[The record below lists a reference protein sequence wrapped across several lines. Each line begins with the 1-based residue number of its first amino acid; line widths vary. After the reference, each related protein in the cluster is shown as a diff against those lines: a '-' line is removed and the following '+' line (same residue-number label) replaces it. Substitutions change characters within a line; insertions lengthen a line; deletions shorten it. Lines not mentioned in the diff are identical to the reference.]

1 MGVKKRYFVYS
12 GLFVLMFI
20 NYLDR
25 VNLSVAAKPLAESYG
40 LSPIDMGYIFSA
52 FLWTYL
58 LCLIPMGMLA
68 DRFGGRAVTY
78 TTLGIWS
85 LAGIWTGLAAT
96 YSSLVASRLVLGI
109 GESASYPS
117 GGKIIREWAP
127 ASERGLAAAFLNC
140 GAHAGLCFGSVVVG
154 SLIVEFG
161 WRESF
166 YITGVAG
173 LVLAVIW
180 YLLYRRPEDAAW
192 LGAAER
198 DFIRKSRGEVAS
210 SATAKLGQ
218 IAALKGLLRSPTM
231 WSLALTQGCAGYT
244 LYLFMTWLPSYL
256 VASRGMDVLKSS
268 LFSAIPYGTAALLG
282 LGLGWLS
289 DRLLKGAEAS
299 NSDRR
304 KLIATMLLL
313 SSIIL
318 AAPFVESIWL
328 IEALISIS
336 LACVA
341 TAMAMNI
348 ALTADLMSDGRYN
361 GVATSLLIM
370 GGNLFGTAA
379 PIATGYVVAATGGF
393 SGAFL
398 IAGVLLLGGAI
409 VITLGARTPIFV
421 SDEMDVPAERAGV
434 ASEA

>member
-1 MGVKKRYFVYS
+1 MGIGKRYLVYT

-25 VNLSVAAKPLAESYG
+25 VNLSVAAKSIADNYG

-58 LCLIPMGMLA
+58 VCLIPMGLLA

-78 TTLGIWS
+78 STLGVWS
-85 LAGIWTGLAAT
+85 LAGIWTGLSTT
-96 YSSLVASRLVLGI
+96 YTSLFASRLLLGI
-109 GESASYPS
+109 GESASYPA

-127 ASERGLAAAFLNC
+127 ESERGLASAFLNS
-140 GAHAGLCFGSVVVG
+140 GAHAGLCIGSVVVG
-154 SLIVEFG
+154 ALIAGYG

-166 YITGVAG
+166 YITGAAG
-173 LVLAVIW
+173 VVLAIVW
-180 YLLYRRPEDAAW
+180 FAFYGRPEQASW
-192 LGAAER
+192 LGSAER
-198 DFIRKSRGEVAS
+198 EMILKGRGEIPKP
-210 SATAKLGQ
+210 SAGGMTQA
-218 IAALKGLLRSPTM
+218 AALKGLLKSPSM
-231 WSLALTQGCAGYT
+231 WALALTQGCAGYT

-256 VASRGMDVLKSS
+256 AATRGMDVLKTG
-268 LFSAIPYGTAALLG
+268 LFSAIPYGVAAVLG
-282 LGLGWLS
+282 IGIGWLS
-289 DRLLKGAEAS
+289 DRLLKRSGAV
-299 NSDRR
+299 NSGRR
-304 KLIATMLLL
+304 KLIALLLLL
-313 SSIIL
+313 SSVIL
-318 AAPFVESIWL
+318 ATPFVESIWL
-328 IEALISIS
+328 IVSLISIS

-348 ALTADLMSDGRYN
+348 ALTADLMTDGRYN

-379 PIATGYVVAATGGF
+379 PIVTGYVVAATGGF

-409 VITLGARTPIFV
+409 VIISGAQSPIRL
-421 SDEMDVPAERAGV
+421 SADLDGPIGDPAAKAV
-434 ASEA
+434 

>member
-1 MGVKKRYFVYS
+1 MGIKKRYFVYT

-127 ASERGLAAAFLNC
+127 ASERGIAAAFLNC

-173 LVLAVIW
+173 LVIAAAW

-198 DFIRKSRGEVAS
+198 EFIRESRGEIAS
-210 SATAKLGQ
+210 GATAKLNQ
-218 IAALKGLLRSPTM
+218 IAALKELLRSPTM

-289 DRLLKGAEAS
+289 DRLLKGAESS

-409 VITLGARTPIFV
+409 VITFGARTPISV
-421 SDEMDVPAERAGV
+421 SDEAEIPAERACA